1 MKAIIGIFAVFLLAS
16 CASTWVDPRL
26 NLRGTRVGVQCI
38 DDPLGLGPKIENLLH
53 DAAVDTNPAGSK
65 NGGDLVLKV
74 TYRFK
79 KSDSGMSTIQSVR
92 AEMIDPRYHSQ
103 EARYQWD
110 GEGDSQDE
118 AAQKLVDAL
127 TGR

>member
-1 MKAIIGIFAVFLLAS
+1 M
-16 CASTWVDPRL
+16 
-26 NLRGTRVGVQCI
+26 
-38 DDPLGLGPKIENLLH
+38 GLGPKIENLLH

-79 KSDSGMSTIQSVR
+79 KSDSGMNTIQSVR